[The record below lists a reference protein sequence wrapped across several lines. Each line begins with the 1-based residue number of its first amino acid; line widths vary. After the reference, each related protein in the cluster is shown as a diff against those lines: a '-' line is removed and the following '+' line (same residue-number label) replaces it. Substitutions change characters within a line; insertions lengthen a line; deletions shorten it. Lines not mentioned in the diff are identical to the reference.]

1 LKKAIITGISGQDGV
16 YLARLLL
23 DKGYEVVGIV
33 RSCTT
38 SSLSNL
44 QYLHIESKVKI
55 VRSDLGNL
63 VAVINLIKEYQPNE
77 VYNLSAQSSV
87 SASFKDPIGAI
98 TYNTISVLNL
108 LEAIKL
114 VDNRVKFYQ
123 ASSSDMFGN
132 IDDLPI
138 TINTQMKPIS
148 PYAVSKAS
156 SHWSVV
162 CYRESYSLFAVSG
175 ILFNHESK
183 LRTNNFFI
191 KKVISDSVD
200 ISLGIKDVLYVG
212 NINIKRDFGYA
223 PKYVEAMWLM
233 LQQDTPK
240 DYLICSGRS
249 IKLRDIVEYVF
260 DELNIP
266 KEKIVVDDMLYRP
279 TEIYDIYGD
288 NSLAKNELQWSYDM
302 NFFDVLKKLIEH
314 EVVSRKN

>member
-1 LKKAIITGISGQDGV
+1 MKKAIITGISGQDGA

-38 SSLSNL
+38 SLSNL

-55 VRSDLGNL
+55 VQSDLGDL

-87 SASFKDPIGAI
+87 SASFKDPIGTI

-162 CYRESYSLFAVSG
+162 CYRESYNLFAVSG

-200 ISLGIKDVLYVG
+200 ISLGIKDVLHVG
-212 NINIKRDFGYA
+212 NIDIKRDFGYA
-223 PKYVEAMWLM
+223 PKYVEAMWMM
-233 LQQDTPK
+233 LQQNVPQ
-240 DYLICSGRS
+240 DYLICSGKS

-260 DELNIP
+260 DKLNIS
-266 KEKIVVDDMLYRP
+266 KNRIVIDDMLYRP
-279 TEIYDIYGD
+279 TEIDDIYGD
-288 NSLAKNELQWSYDM
+288 NALAKDELQWSYDM

>member
-1 LKKAIITGISGQDGV
+1 LKKAIITGISGQDGA

-38 SSLSNL
+38 SLSNL

-55 VRSDLGNL
+55 VQSDLGDL

-87 SASFKDPIGAI
+87 SASFKDPIGTI

-162 CYRESYSLFAVSG
+162 CYRESYNLFAVSG

-200 ISLGIKDVLYVG
+200 ISLGIKDVLHVG
-212 NINIKRDFGYA
+212 NIDIKRDFGYA

-233 LQQDTPK
+233 LQQNVPQ
-240 DYLICSGRS
+240 DYLICSGKS

-260 DELNIP
+260 DKLNIS
-266 KEKIVVDDMLYRP
+266 KNRIVIDDMLYRP
-279 TEIYDIYGD
+279 TEIDDIYGD
-288 NSLAKNELQWSYDM
+288 NALAKDELQWSYDM

>member
-1 LKKAIITGISGQDGV
+1 MKKAIITGISGQDGA

-23 DKGYEVVGIV
+23 SKGYEVIGIV
-33 RSCTT
+33 RSCT
-38 SSLSNL
+38 SSLNNL
-44 QYLHIESKVKI
+44 QSLNIESKVII
-55 VRSDLGNL
+55 VQSDLA
-63 VAVINLIKEYQPNE
+63 AVINLIKEYQPNE

-87 SASFKDPIGAI
+87 SASFKEPIGTI

-114 VDNRVKFYQ
+114 VDNIVKFYQ

-132 IDDLPI
+132 VDDLPI

-156 SHWSVV
+156 SHWSVS
-162 CYRESYSLFAVSG
+162 CYRESYNLFAVSG

-200 ISLGIKDVLYVG
+200 ISLGIKDILYVG
-212 NINIKRDFGYA
+212 NIDIKRDFGYA

-240 DYLICSGRS
+240 DYLICSGKS

-260 DELNIP
+260 GELNIP
-266 KEKIVVDDMLYRP
+266 KNKIVVDDMLYRP
-279 TEIYDIYGD
+279 TDIDDIYGD
-288 NSLAKNELQWSYDM
+288 NVLAKGELQWNYDM
-302 NFFDVLKKLIEH
+302 SFFDVLKKLVEH
-314 EVVSRKN
+314 EVISRKS

>member
-1 LKKAIITGISGQDGV
+1 MKKAIITGISGQDGA

-38 SSLSNL
+38 SLSNL

-55 VRSDLGNL
+55 VQSDLGDL

-87 SASFKDPIGAI
+87 SASFKDPIGTI

-162 CYRESYSLFAVSG
+162 CYRESYNLFAVSG

-200 ISLGIKDVLYVG
+200 ISLGIKDVLHVG
-212 NINIKRDFGYA
+212 NIDIKRDFGYA

-233 LQQDTPK
+233 LQQNVPQ
-240 DYLICSGRS
+240 DYLICSGKS

-260 DELNIP
+260 DKLNIS
-266 KEKIVVDDMLYRP
+266 KNRIVIDDMLYRP
-279 TEIYDIYGD
+279 TEIDDIYGD
-288 NSLAKNELQWSYDM
+288 NALAKDELQWSYDM